1 MNDYL
6 EQWGWSEDSHEPQS
20 AYVHIP
26 FCRHRCGYCNFSL
39 LANRDDLID
48 RYLNAVRQELRALR
62 QPRQVLTRFLGGGTP
77 SLLSAKQL
85 ASLVEELDT
94 WLPMHWNPESGTEFS
109 IEANPLD
116 ITREFGEIC
125 QSLGVNR
132 ISIGGQSFQTEKLKF
147 LERDHTPDQL
157 LSAIVVA
164 HQFFP
169 HVSLDLIFGASNE
182 SLSEWKEDLQ
192 RAIDSGV
199 QHLSTYGLTYE
210 KGARF
215 WGLREKGLLVPVSE
229 DVELEMYEQAIDTLT
244 DHGFEHYEVSNFAKP
259 GHACRHNQSYWNGEG
274 WWAFGTS
281 AARYVGR
288 TRSVNHRGTSEYMR
302 RVEQGISTVVESEQL
317 TTDQWIRE
325 RFVFGMRQ
333 MRGVEWETM
342 KQQAPAETIA
352 SIENSLSRHL
362 AKGWIERDHQ
372 RVRLTRR
379 GLVVSDG
386 LWSEYL

>member
-1 MNDYL
+1 M
-6 EQWGWSEDSHEPQS
+6 
-20 AYVHIP
+20 
-26 FCRHRCGYCNFSL
+26 